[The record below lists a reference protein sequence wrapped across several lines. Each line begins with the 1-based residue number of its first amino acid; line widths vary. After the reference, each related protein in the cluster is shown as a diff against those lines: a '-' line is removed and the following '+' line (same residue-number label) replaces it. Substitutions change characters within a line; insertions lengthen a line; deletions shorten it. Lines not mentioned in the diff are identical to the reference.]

1 MLRVLVVVAV
11 LSHCKASSWKG
22 QTTNQFLNYLQACQM
37 GQLPDKTMEEFLNHP
52 EVKKAYF
59 PGEDTVEQFLE
70 NNKVSQTHQVLLDEI
85 RKAVYPG
92 EQKADEA
99 GGERSQPE
107 GELRSQPGAA
117 VARSPTSPT
126 VNERQAPR
134 PGQIR
139 SLEERLDVSGQQVA
153 PQRQQ
158 VREGVRQPGESRYEH
173 SGPSMAGETG
183 EVRAR
188 NREGFQI
195 GDDRADYGEGG
206 QRPHHVNYDD
216 LLINTDSG
224 QASHEEHMKR
234 IKELSRLEWEENRNQ
249 RQEEDIVH
257 DVTNNVRAND
267 NSSWLNVP
275 SWFMCAQRHELR
287 RYEEEREGRVE

>member
-158 VREGVRQPGESRYEH
+158 VREEVHQPGEPRYEH
-173 SGPSMAGETG
+173 SGLSMAGE
-183 EVRAR
+183 A
-188 NREGFQI
+188 
-195 GDDRADYGEGG
+195 GEGHPG
-206 QRPHHVNYDD
+206 EGHQGHRHMNYND
-216 LLINTDSG
+216 LRINTDSG
-224 QASHEEHMKR
+224 EASHDEHIR
-234 IKELSRLEWEENRNQ
+234 NIKALSLESWVQNRNP

-257 DVTNNVRAND
+257 DVINNVRAND
-267 NSSWLNVP
+267 DASWLNVP